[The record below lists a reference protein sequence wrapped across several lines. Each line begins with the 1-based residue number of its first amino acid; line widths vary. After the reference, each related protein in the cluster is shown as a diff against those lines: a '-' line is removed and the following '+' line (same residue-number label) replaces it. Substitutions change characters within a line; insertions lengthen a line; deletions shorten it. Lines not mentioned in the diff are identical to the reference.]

1 MAIIEIILPK
11 MGESVAEATIT
22 DLLVEPGSSVEAD
35 EAIVEIA
42 TDKVDSEVP
51 APEDGV
57 LVEWLISEGDVVP
70 VGAAIA
76 RYEVEGDSSDS
87 GDSSEENKVNSVQES
102 TVEPEPESMP
112 EPQTEPEPTPESQPE
127 PEVIA
132 EVSKPLD
139 STPDRTGPS
148 GRFYSPLVR
157 SIAQEEGI
165 SMEELE
171 SIKGTGSE
179 GRVTKKDMLAHLE
192 NRVGVTSV
200 PVSKKS
206 SSKAE
211 SKPVATQ
218 SYTISSTSHEPH
230 PAFKSVTG
238 GYDIVEMDRMR
249 KLIADHMVD
258 SVHTSPHVTSFV
270 EADVTAMVQWRNKNK
285 DAFYEKYGEKLT
297 FTPLLAEAIIKA
309 IGDFPGV
316 NASVNGDEIVIHKAI
331 HLGMAAA
338 LPSGNLIVP
347 VIKHAD
353 QYNLQGLAR
362 QVNDLANR
370 ARQGKLGPDDVA
382 GGTYTMSN
390 VGTFGNVMGTP
401 IINQPQVG
409 ILALGAIRK
418 RPAVIETP
426 EGDVIGIRH
435 MMFLSHSYDHR
446 VVDGMLGGSFVRRVA
461 DYLEGFSIDRAL
473 EG

>member
-1 MAIIEIILPK
+1 MAIIEILLPK

-22 DLLVEPGSSVEAD
+22 NLMVDAGANVEAD

-57 LVEWLISEGDVVP
+57 LVEWLIAEGDVVP
-70 VGAAIA
+70 VGAPIA
-76 RYEVEGDSSDS
+76 RYEIGGEVGD
-87 GDSSEENKVNSVQES
+87 VPAPAAAPTAAAVV
-102 TVEPEPESMP
+102 TPVAA
-112 EPQTEPEPTPESQPE
+112 PEPTPA
-127 PEVIA
+127 PEVVA
-132 EVSKPLD
+132 AVSAPL
-139 STPDRTGPS
+139 STTPERTGPS

-157 SIAQEEGI
+157 SIAQEEGV
-165 SMEELE
+165 SMEDLE
-171 SIKGTGSE
+171 AISGTGSE
-179 GRVTKKDMLAHLE
+179 GRVTKKDILAHVAT
-192 NRVGVTSV
+192 RGTTQAAPAASASPVKTSK
-200 PVSKKS
+200 PTP
-206 SSKAE
+206 
-211 SKPVATQ
+211 KPVAPAYKV
-218 SYTISSTSHEPH
+218 SHTSFDPH
-230 PAFKSVTG
+230 PAFKSVSG

-249 KLIADHMVD
+249 KLIANHMVD
-258 SVHTSPHVTSFV
+258 SVQTSPHVTSFV
-270 EADVTAMVQWRNKNK
+270 EADVTSLVMWRNKNK
-285 DAFYEKYGEKLT
+285 KAFQEKYGEKLT
-297 FTPLLAEAIIKA
+297 FTPLIAEAIIKA

-316 NASVNGDEIVIHKAI
+316 NAGIDGDNIVLHKAI

-347 VIKHAD
+347 VIKYAD

-362 QVNDLANR
+362 QVNDLASR
-370 ARQGKLGPDDVA
+370 AREGKLGPDDIA

-401 IINQPQVG
+401 IINQPQVA

-418 RPAVIETP
+418 RPAVLETP
-426 EGDVIGIRH
+426 EGDVIAVRH

-446 VVDGMLGGSFVRRVA
+446 VVDGMLGGSFVKRVA
-461 DYLEGFSIDRAL
+461 DYLEAFSIDRPL

>member
-1 MAIIEIILPK
+1 MAIIEILLPK

-22 DLLVEPGSSVEAD
+22 NLLVEPGSSVEAD

-57 LVEWLISEGDVVP
+57 LVEWLIAEGDVVP

-76 RYEVEGDSSDS
+76 RYEIGGEAGDSAPSAAPAPASAAEPAPVAEPAPDPAPVAPVA
-87 GDSSEENKVNSVQES
+87 K
-102 TVEPEPESMP
+102 PEPA
-112 EPQTEPEPTPESQPE
+112 

-132 EVSKPLD
+132 AVSAPLD
-139 STPDRTGPS
+139 STPERTGPS

-171 SIKGTGSE
+171 SISGSGSE
-179 GRVTKKDMLAHLE
+179 GRVTKKDILGYLA
-192 NRVGVTSV
+192 NRGGA
-200 PVSKKS
+200 PAVSK
-206 SSKAE
+206 AATPAAAA
-211 SKPVATQ
+211 KPAPAPAYNVSA
-218 SYTISSTSHEPH
+218 TSHDPH

-249 KLIADHMVD
+249 KLISKHMVD

-270 EADVTAMVQWRNKNK
+270 EADVTALVQWRNKNK
-285 DAFYEKYGEKLT
+285 NAFFEKYGEKLT
-297 FTPLLAEAIIKA
+297 FTPILAEAIIKA

-316 NASVNGDEIVIHKAI
+316 NASIDGDNIVIHKAI

-347 VIKHAD
+347 VIKYAD

-362 QVNDLANR
+362 QINDLANR
-370 ARQGKLGPDDVA
+370 ARQGKLGPDDIS

-409 ILALGAIRK
+409 IIALGAIRK

-461 DYLEGFSIDRAL
+461 DYLEDFSIDRAL

>member
-1 MAIIEIILPK
+1 MAIIEILLPK

-22 DLLVEPGSSVEAD
+22 NLLFEPGSSVEAD

-42 TDKVDSEVP
+42 TDKVDSEIP

-57 LVEWLISEGDVVP
+57 LVEWLIAEGDVVP
-70 VGAAIA
+70 VGVAIA
-76 RYEVEGDSSDS
+76 KYEVGGEAGETAPQPATAEPA
-87 GDSSEENKVNSVQES
+87 SESA
-102 TVEPEPESMP
+102 TFAAAEPVAEPT
-112 EPQTEPEPTPESQPE
+112 QAHEPTPEA
-127 PEVIA
+127 IA
-132 EVSKPLD
+132 AVSAPLN
-139 STPDRTGPS
+139 STPERTGPS

-171 SIKGTGSE
+171 AIQGSGSE
-179 GRVTKKDMLAHLE
+179 GRVTKKDMMAYIA
-192 NRVGVTSV
+192 NRGTALTKSSAPVASTSRPEPK
-200 PVSKKS
+200 PVSAPTYNVS
-206 SSKAE
+206 SS
-211 SKPVATQ
+211 
-218 SYTISSTSHEPH
+218 SHEPH

-249 KLIADHMVD
+249 KLISKHMVD

-270 EADVTAMVQWRNKNK
+270 EADVTVMVQWRNKNK
-285 DAFYEKYGEKLT
+285 NAFYEKYREKLT

-316 NASVNGDEIVIHKAI
+316 NASVNGDDIVMHKAI

-353 QYNLQGLAR
+353 QYNLQGLVR

-370 ARQGKLGPDDVA
+370 ARQEQLGPDDVV

-461 DYLEGFSIDRAL
+461 DYLESFSIDRPL